1 MQVAVERRGFEI
13 VFDSERLQPLIA
25 AAIHDGHS
33 VRTDLV
39 SQLALSESQRLREED
54 PFTARWT
61 RISQTRIIGLR
72 SRFEVDLNRPREN
85 AVYRHPEDAWGLTV
99 WKDALGPGQLAE
111 SLASHDAFYTSV
123 DTLLR
128 EALRVFPA
136 LVVFDLHSYNHR
148 REGPDQPAA
157 PAELNPEINVG
168 TGTMDRNR
176 WAPIVDRFIQDLG
189 NFDFAGRKLDVREN
203 VRFQGGHFPRWI
215 HRNFPDRVC
224 ALAIEAKKFFMDEW
238 TGAPNWAQIEL
249 LQQALGS
256 TVPGIL
262 EELKRNGQA
271 RNPTEEGGNH
281 EG

>member
-1 MQVAVERRGFEI
+1 MHFGEDKRGFEI
-13 VFDSERLQPLIA
+13 VFHSERLQPLIA

-33 VRTDLV
+33 VRSDLAG
-39 SQLALSESQRLREED
+39 QLALSDSQRLREED

-61 RISQTRIIGLR
+61 NVSQTRIIGLR

-85 AVYRHPEDAWGLTV
+85 AVYRNPEDAWGLAV
-99 WKDALGPGQLAE
+99 WKDALAPEQLAE
-111 SLASHDAFYTSV
+111 SLASYDAFYSSV

-157 PAELNPEINVG
+157 AAELNPEINVG
-168 TGTMDRNR
+168 TGTMDRSR
-176 WAPIVDRFIQDLG
+176 WASIVDRVIHDLG

-203 VRFQGGHFPRWI
+203 VRFQGGQFPRWI
-215 HRNFPDRVC
+215 HQNFPHNVC

-238 TGAPNWAQIEL
+238 TGAPDWTQIEL
-249 LQQALGS
+249 VQQALES

-262 EELKRNGQA
+262 EDLKQYG
-271 RNPTEEGGNH
+271 
-281 EG
+281 